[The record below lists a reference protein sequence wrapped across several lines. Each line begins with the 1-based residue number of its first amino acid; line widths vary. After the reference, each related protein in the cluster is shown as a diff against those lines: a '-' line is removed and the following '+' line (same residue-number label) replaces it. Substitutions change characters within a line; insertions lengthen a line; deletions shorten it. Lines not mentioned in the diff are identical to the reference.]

1 MIVSI
6 NKNVKVMQIQ
16 IIVLAW
22 IVFLIIIP
30 EVEIFDKKILSKFLD
45 KKVRYQTNFS
55 FLQAVLLVA
64 MCLSLLIIIANNS

>member
-1 MIVSI
+1 
-6 NKNVKVMQIQ
+6 MQIQ

-30 EVEIFDKKILSKFLD
+30 EVEIFDKKLLSNFLD

>member
-1 MIVSI
+1 MSI

-30 EVEIFDKKILSKFLD
+30 EVEIFDKKLLSKFLD
-45 KKVRYQTNFS
+45 KKVRYQTNVS

>member
-30 EVEIFDKKILSKFLD
+30 EVEIFDKKLLSKFLD
-45 KKVRYQTNFS
+45 KKVRYQTNVS